1 MTDGKHEG
9 GLIGLPLHHS
19 EYLLQMRTSEPW
31 QAMMEAVSIHLR
43 PPDVPH
49 WSPNGDKD
57 SELINTNEARI
68 FHEARQ
74 DGFDLVVSLLRGK

>member
-1 MTDGKHEG
+1 MTEEDER

-19 EYLLQMRTSEPW
+19 EYLLQLRASEPW
-31 QAMMEAVSIHLR
+31 QALIEAIAENLR
-43 PPDVPH
+43 PPSVPH
-49 WSPNGDKD
+49 WSINGDED
-57 SELINTNEARI
+57 STIYNTNEARI